1 MKLYNIKKLAVMM
14 TLVVTLVMTV
24 GCGAPKEETL
34 ETVDP
39 FKYVTLGDYEGLR
52 IDPVDTTVSDA
63 DIDANIESLL
73 SSRAT
78 AKDAGDRTARM
89 GDIVNIDYIGTEN
102 GVPFDGGTG
111 NYDLELGSGSFIP
124 GFEEGVVGD
133 RKSVV

>member
-14 TLVVTLVMTV
+14 TMVMTLVMTA
-24 GCGAPKEETL
+24 GCGSPKEETL

-63 DIDANIESLL
+63 DIDANIEGLL

-78 AKDAGDRTARM
+78 A
-89 GDIVNIDYIGTEN
+89 
-102 GVPFDGGTG
+102 
-111 NYDLELGSGSFIP
+111 
-124 GFEEGVVGD
+124 
-133 RKSVV
+133 